1 MCTDKDLAD
10 LCGQVKDY
18 QRRTGEESLLIVVE
32 DGDRIS
38 GLHRVGFDS
47 AVGLLVDG
55 RPPSVLWYQQLDS
68 FHALETAPT
77 VLH

>member
-1 MCTDKDLAD
+1 MCIAHDLAE
-10 LCGQVKDY
+10 QVRAF
-18 QRRTGEESLLIVVE
+18 QRATGEEALTVVIE

-38 GLHRVGFDS
+38 GIHRVGFDP
-47 AVGLLVDG
+47 AIGLLVDG

-68 FHALETAPT
+68 FHALEGPPA

>member
-1 MCTDKDLAD
+1 MCIAQDLAE
-10 LCGQVKDY
+10 QVRDF
-18 QRRTGEESLLIVVE
+18 QRRTGECELTVVVD

-38 GLHRVGFDS
+38 GIHRVGFDP

-55 RPPSVLWYQQLDS
+55 RPPSVHWYQQLDS
-68 FHALETAPT
+68 FHALETPPT